1 MSNKV
6 SRIADDI
13 KEQHMEEKETKS
25 MTIRVD
31 VCICKDNCE
40 FNKSTYIVITG
51 IPKDLPEEFE
61 SSVIKTA
68 EGQFSQALSS
78 RIFLEFY
85 SPGKSAKDERPTF
98 INLSKIDSIKIE
110 NIEKII

>member
-6 SRIADDI
+6 SKVANDI
-13 KEQHMEEKETKS
+13 KANEIKKQETKD

-31 VCICKDNCE
+31 VNTSKDGAE
-40 FNKSTYIVITG
+40 FSKSTYIVITG

-61 SSVIKTA
+61 PSVIKTA

-110 NIEKII
+110 NIEKIL